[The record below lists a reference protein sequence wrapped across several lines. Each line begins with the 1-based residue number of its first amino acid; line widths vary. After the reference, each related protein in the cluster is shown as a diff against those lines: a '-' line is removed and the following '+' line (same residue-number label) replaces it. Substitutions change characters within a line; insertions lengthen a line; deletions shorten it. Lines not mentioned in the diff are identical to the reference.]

1 MEMRRALVVYESL
14 FGGTERIARAIATGL
29 ERSLDV
35 RVGSVEQLPASDV
48 AHAELLV
55 LGGPTHAHSMSLPTT
70 RAEAIA
76 WTHDVARQLE
86 LAPGTHSLGV
96 REWLDD
102 LTAVPLFAAFDTRAS
117 IPRLLSGAASH
128 AIARALAKRDG
139 VAIAEP
145 ESFLVDSANA
155 LADGEVQRAIAWGD
169 ALAAT
174 LLSRTPVG

>member
-1 MEMRRALVVYESL
+1 MEIRRALVVYESL
-14 FGGTERIARAIATGL
+14 FGGTEQIARAIATGL

-48 AHAELLV
+48 GHADLLV
-55 LGGPTHAHSMSLPTT
+55 LGGPTHAHSMSLPAT

-76 WTHDVARQLE
+76 WTHDEARHLT
-86 LAPGTHSLGV
+86 LAPGTHSIGV

-102 LTAVPLFAAFDTRAS
+102 LAVVSRFAAFDTRAS

-128 AIARALAKRDG
+128 AIARALAKRGG
-139 VAIAEP
+139 VAITEP

-155 LADGEVQRAIAWGD
+155 LADNEVQRAIAWGD
-169 ALAAT
+169 ALAVT
-174 LLSRTPVG
+174 LSRMPVS